1 MNDAL
6 SNIECTSPRVE
17 NEDFTT
23 DFKNGQPCLFPCPS
37 HIYTNS
43 EYASQHIA
51 FVVPALLAVVPTS
64 ALIFQML
71 FRQKTHGLTTPIQFI
86 AVFSALYI
94 IVGPLLSAILYF
106 DLPCGCSTALCTG
119 NNALCSLS
127 RLSSFFL
134 QAIQY
139 FTVASIAPLYM
150 KIVRNSKMDDNS
162 LHRKLA
168 IVSTGIPLICIILG
182 YVLEST
188 DPEDE
193 NYHWNQISSAF
204 SCQLRLPD
212 MATEV
217 RHLN

>member
-1 MNDAL
+1 MKSGD
-6 SNIECTSPRVE
+6 ICV
-17 NEDFTT
+17 
-23 DFKNGQPCLFPCPS
+23 FPCPS
-37 HIYTNS
+37 NIYTNS

-51 FVVPALLAVVPTS
+51 FVVPGLLAVVPTS

-71 FRQKTHGLTTPIQFI
+71 FRKKTHGITTPIQFI

-94 IVGPLLSAILYF
+94 IVGPLLSAVLYF

-119 NNALCSLS
+119 NNALCGFS
-127 RLSSFFL
+127 RLSVFFL

-150 KIVRNSKMDDNS
+150 QIVRKLRVNDNC

-168 IVSTGIPLICIILG
+168 TISTGIPLICIILG

-204 SCQLRLPD
+204 SCQLRLPN